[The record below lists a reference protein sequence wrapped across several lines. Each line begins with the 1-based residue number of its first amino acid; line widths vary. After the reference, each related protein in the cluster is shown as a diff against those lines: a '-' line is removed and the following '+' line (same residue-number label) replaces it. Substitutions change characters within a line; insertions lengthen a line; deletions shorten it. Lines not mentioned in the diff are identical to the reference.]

1 MRVGILNIKYLHV
14 PIATAIIVGNEIGIL
29 IDLRKTLGGIVARIA
44 LFKLKIPV
52 VSEGLSTIGDR
63 IAFEIPIVIF
73 IVNAKEKVVGIHFE
87 KTDTF
92 AYIGTCFTFKDLLFA
107 FLNDRFA
114 IGADRECFYLCH
126 PLAQVVGPVSKRV
139 AVLVDLHKVSAITH
153 IATGLLI
160 VMQCSDPFKILTI
173 IVNGEGDD
181 LVSP

>member
-14 PIATAIIVGNEIGIL
+14 PITVVIFVGNEIGIL
-29 IDLRKTLGGIVARIA
+29 IDLRKTLGGIVARIV

-52 VSEGLSTIGDR
+52 VGKGLSTIGDR
-63 IAFEIPIVIF
+63 IAFKIPIVIF
-73 IVNAKEKVVGIHFE
+73 IVDAKEKVVGIHFE

-92 AYIGTCFTFKDLLFA
+92 AYVATRLTLKDLLFA

-126 PLAQVVGPVSKRV
+126 PPAQVVGPVGKRV

-153 IATGLLI
+153 ITAGLLI

-173 IVNGEGDD
+173 IINGEGDD

>member
-14 PIATAIIVGNEIGIL
+14 PIAAAICVGNEIGIL
-29 IDLRKTLGGIVARIA
+29 IDLRKTFGGIVARIV

-52 VSEGLSTIGDR
+52 VREGLSTIGYR

-73 IVNAKEKVVGIHFE
+73 IVDEKEKVVGIHFK

-92 AYIGTCFTFKDLLFA
+92 AYVATRLTFKDLLFA

-126 PLAQVVGPVSKRV
+126 PPVLVVGPVGKRV
-139 AVLVDLHKVSAITH
+139 AVLIDLHKVSTITH
-153 IATGLLI
+153 ITAGLLI
-160 VMQCSDPFKILTI
+160 VMQCSDPFKIFTI
-173 IVNGEGDD
+173 IINGEGDD